1 MTTSLSG
8 PLLRAVDRAAFVVA
22 FGERLRRAGV
32 PVTFT
37 ALGTCTD
44 ALEVAP
50 PGGVA
55 DLYWLCR
62 VSLVK
67 HAHDLT
73 TFDAVFDVVFRD
85 AVLAVHGQAA
95 GPRVDLATVIP
106 VASLAGDPSVES
118 PEDGQGLPWHTL
130 PHDLR
135 AEEGPA
141 DGVSVPELL
150 PSAIEGLADVGFDE
164 LDEEQLALVGAWLE
178 RASERWPTRRSR
190 RSRVHPSGR
199 RVALRETIAASRRTG
214 WEPVR
219 LTRTRPV
226 RRPRSLVVVTD
237 VSASMQPYASA
248 YLHLMRALAR
258 SGRAETFAFST
269 SLTRV
274 TPALRHHSAR
284 VAMEQATAEVTDRYG
299 GTHLARSLHDL
310 LRSRHGN
317 ALRGG
322 VLVVASDG
330 WDSDDPA
337 RLATGLSRGRRGDDP
352 ERRAAV
358 LSRVR
363 LRVHRVVWLNPRA
376 AAPGFQPLVGSMVAA
391 LPFCDAFLPAHSLRA
406 VTEALEI
413 VLV

>member
-1 MTTSLSG
+1 MTTSHTG
-8 PLLRAVDRAAFVVA
+8 PLLRAVDRAAFAVA
-22 FGERLRRAGV
+22 FGDRLRRAGV

-37 ALGTCTD
+37 ALGTLTD
-44 ALEVAP
+44 ALDVSP
-50 PGGVA
+50 PSSVA

-67 HAHDLT
+67 RAHDLT
-73 TFDAVFDVVFRD
+73 TFDAVFDIVFRD

-95 GPRVDLATVIP
+95 GPRADAAAVMPAP
-106 VASLAGDPSVES
+106 GPASVSSDES
-118 PEDGQGLPWHTL
+118 GQGLPWHTL
-130 PHDLR
+130 PQDVR

-141 DGVSVPELL
+141 DGVGIPELL
-150 PSAIEGLADVGFDE
+150 PSALEALVDAGFDE

-178 RASERWPTRRSR
+178 RAWQRWPTRPSR

-214 WEPVR
+214 WEPLR
-219 LTRTRPV
+219 LSRTRPV
-226 RRPRSLVVVTD
+226 RRPRPLVVVTD
-237 VSASMQPYASA
+237 VSASMQPYAAA

-284 VAMEQATAEVTDRYG
+284 VAMEQATAEVADRYG
-299 GTHLARSLHDL
+299 GTHVARSLWDL

-330 WDSDDPA
+330 WDSDDPE
-337 RLATGLSRGRRGDDP
+337 RL
-352 ERRAAV
+352 AAV
-358 LSRVR
+358 LARIR
-363 LRVHRVVWLNPRA
+363 LRAHRVVWLNPRA
-376 AAPGFQPLVGSMVAA
+376 AAPGFQPLVGSMAAA

-406 VTEALEI
+406 VTEALGV
-413 VLV
+413 VLAEQRS

>member
-1 MTTSLSG
+1 MTWSPRWVPSRRHPTTGTWSSARPSPTCSADSMTASPTG

-55 DLYWLCR
+55 DLYWLGR

-95 GPRVDLATVIP
+95 GPRAAPATAIP
-106 VASLAGDPSVES
+106 AAALAGDPSVES

-135 AEEGPA
+135 AEQGPA

-164 LDEEQLALVGAWLE
+164 LDEEQLV
-178 RASERWPTRRSR
+178 P
-190 RSRVHPSGR
+190 RV
-199 RVALRETIAASRRTG
+199 
-214 WEPVR
+214 
-219 LTRTRPV
+219 
-226 RRPRSLVVVTD
+226 
-237 VSASMQPYASA
+237 
-248 YLHLMRALAR
+248 
-258 SGRAETFAFST
+258 
-269 SLTRV
+269 
-274 TPALRHHSAR
+274 
-284 VAMEQATAEVTDRYG
+284 
-299 GTHLARSLHDL
+299 
-310 LRSRHGN
+310 
-317 ALRGG
+317 
-322 VLVVASDG
+322 
-330 WDSDDPA
+330 
-337 RLATGLSRGRRGDDP
+337 
-352 ERRAAV
+352 
-358 LSRVR
+358 
-363 LRVHRVVWLNPRA
+363 
-376 AAPGFQPLVGSMVAA
+376 
-391 LPFCDAFLPAHSLRA
+391 
-406 VTEALEI
+406 
-413 VLV
+413 